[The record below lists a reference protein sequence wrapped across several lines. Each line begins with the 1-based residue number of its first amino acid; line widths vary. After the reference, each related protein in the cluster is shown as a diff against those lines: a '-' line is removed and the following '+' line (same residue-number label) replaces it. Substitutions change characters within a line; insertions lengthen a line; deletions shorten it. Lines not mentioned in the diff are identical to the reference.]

1 MATRISGKQTAA
13 RITAVVTAGGIAA
26 AGLGFVALQKA
37 PTSAA
42 ATPASSLSQNSEM
55 PQVRGSS
62 QDDDASQTPDA
73 ARNDEPSATT
83 HVKKTIVRQQSKS
96 AASPVSPGN
105 GGSTSGKSSGS

>member
-13 RITAVVTAGGIAA
+13 RITAVVAAGGIAA
-26 AGLGFVALQKA
+26 TGLGFAALQKA

-42 ATPASSLSQNSEM
+42 TPASSISQDSGT
-55 PQVRGSS
+55 QQARGSS
-62 QDDDASQTPDA
+62 QDDDASHAPDA
-73 ARNDEPSATT
+73 AGNDEPSATT

-96 AASPVSPGN
+96 VASPVSPGN